1 MIIKSQNNLHTDAVK
16 TFTTFPEASGTN
28 VIRWANP
35 NGFSA
40 SWAIQVGEVGEE
52 QTEVVLL
59 GTATV
64 AGTAG
69 TLTAN
74 TLYEHP
80 AQTPIYAIKYNQ
92 VVFERSTVGTAGT
105 ASPMTNGTVTYQA
118 DHDFTQF
125 DDTSG
130 SSTYGYRTYF
140 RNSVLNQTT
149 TESDWITSAGF
160 SFYSLAKMRDRV
172 KSKLWDSTFVDD
184 DTIDDWVN
192 EWREELINAVI
203 NVNEDYTL
211 GTENIAFG
219 TNGLGTI
226 STADFSQ
233 IRRVWVTYN
242 GIDKYQSTKM
252 NINDFYP
259 DRVFSSTHPY
269 HAFQGDSVLLV
280 KPADSAGTAELVFYR
295 FGNTLV
301 NDTDELPVPMRTY
314 TRSFVD
320 YGVAQALY
328 KDEKDTSA
336 DRKMAVL
343 NGQKNDFVLN
353 LGARDKTG
361 PTMIDL
367 VEPISGE
374 DSLY

>member
-1 MIIKSQNNLHTDAVK
+1 MIIKTRNTLHENAIK
-16 TFTTFPEASGTN
+16 TFTTHPEVAGTN
-28 VIRWANP
+28 VLRWANP

-80 AQTPIYAIKYNQ
+80 TQTPIYAIKYNQ
-92 VVFERSTVGTAGT
+92 VVFERSTIGTAGT
-105 ASPMTNGTVTYQA
+105 ATPMTSGSITYQA
-118 DHDFTQF
+118 DNIFTQF

-130 SSTYGYRTYF
+130 SSTYAYRTYF

-149 TESDWITSAGF
+149 TESDWITSSGF
-160 SFYSLAKMRDRV
+160 SFYSLAKIRNRIKD
-172 KSKLWDSTFVDD
+172 KLWNPSFVDD
-184 DTIDDWVN
+184 DTIDDWIN

-211 GTENIAFG
+211 GTVNVGFG
-219 TNGLGTI
+219 TDGLGTI
-226 STADFSQ
+226 TTADFSQ
-233 IRRVWVTYN
+233 MRRVWITYN
-242 GIDKYQSTKM
+242 GVDKYQSTKM

-259 DRVFSSTHPY
+259 DKVFSSTHPY
-269 HAFQGDSVLLV
+269 HSFQGDSIILT
-280 KPADSAGTAELVFYR
+280 KPSDTAGTAELVFYR
-295 FGNTLV
+295 FGNPLV

-314 TRSFVD
+314 TRSFTD

-343 NGQKNDFVLN
+343 NNQKNDFVLN

-361 PTMIDL
+361 PTNIDL

-374 DSLY
+374 DALY

>member
-1 MIIKSQNNLHTDAVK
+1 MIIKTRNTLHENAIK
-16 TFTTFPEASGTN
+16 TFTTHPEVAGTN
-28 VIRWANP
+28 VLRWANP

-80 AQTPIYAIKYNQ
+80 TQTPIYAIKYNQ
-92 VVFERSTVGTAGT
+92 VVFERSTIGTAGT
-105 ASPMTNGTVTYQA
+105 ATPMTSGSITYQA
-118 DHDFTQF
+118 DNIFTQF

-130 SSTYGYRTYF
+130 SSTYAYRTYF

-149 TESDWITSAGF
+149 TESDWITSSGF
-160 SFYSLAKMRDRV
+160 SFYSLAKIRNRIKD
-172 KSKLWDSTFVDD
+172 KLWNPSFVDD
-184 DTIDDWVN
+184 DTIDDWIN

-211 GTENIAFG
+211 GTVNVGFG
-219 TNGLGTI
+219 TDGLGTI
-226 STADFSQ
+226 TTADFSQ
-233 IRRVWVTYN
+233 MRRVWITYN
-242 GIDKYQSTKM
+242 GVDKYQSTKM

-259 DRVFSSTHPY
+259 DKVFSSTHPY
-269 HAFQGDSVLLV
+269 HSFQGDSIILI
-280 KPADSAGTAELVFYR
+280 KPSDTAGTAELVFYR
-295 FGNTLV
+295 FGNPLV

-314 TRSFVD
+314 TRSFTD

-343 NGQKNDFVLN
+343 NNQKNDFVLN

-361 PTMIDL
+361 PTNIDL

-374 DSLY
+374 DALY